1 MEENK
6 VFEPVESIIK
16 DIKAN
21 LTQRSVNKI
30 DENKVM
36 RAMLNDPNFSI
47 SVYDKSAGYV
57 GQRCPRKEA
66 VKFLKNVISGATGL
80 DRKDS
85 EHLAEN
91 YEFTK
96 GDANFMLTNMRDF
109 LQTYTD
115 TGRKIN
121 IIQSEKT
128 EASIFTKPIGATNKK
143 VPDKDNPGESKD
155 VTTAP
160 YIKLVSSSKCPKYNM

>member
-1 MEENK
+1 MDERIQ
-6 VFEPVESIIK
+6 EPVDVVIK
-16 DIKAN
+16 DIKDN

-47 SVYDKSAGYV
+47 SVYDRSAGYV
-57 GQRCPRKEA
+57 GQRCPRQEA

-109 LQTYTD
+109 LQVYTG

-128 EASIFTKPIGATNKK
+128 EASIFTKPVGSIEKK
-143 VPDKDNPGESKD
+143 VPDKDNPGASKNIK
-155 VTTAP
+155 TAP
-160 YIKLVSSSKCPKYNM
+160 YVKLVSSSKCPKYNM